1 MSQVFSQVIIN
12 APADQVWEAL
22 MDAGHL
28 TQWLPSSV
36 RLDSLVELGG
46 GSSSP
51 KYFHYDLY
59 STVKERTTQLEAGRS
74 YSYVVSNVG
83 PIKSAYNS
91 LSLSDSEVG
100 TVLSHTVDFRMK
112 YGPLGAM
119 AGSLVFRPQFHKQ
132 MQASLAAL
140 KMFIEAREGT
150 AARPEEQY
158 AEAA

>member
-22 MDAGHL
+22 VDSGHL

-59 STVKERTTQLEAGRS
+59 STVKEQTTQLEAGRS

-83 PIKSAYNS
+83 PIKSAYSS
-91 LSLSDSEVG
+91 LSLSDSEAG
-100 TVLSHTVDFRMK
+100 TVLSHTVDFQMK
-112 YGPLGAM
+112 YGPVGAM
-119 AGSLVFRPQFHKQ
+119 AGNVVFRPQFRKQ
-132 MQASLAAL
+132 MEVGLAAL
-140 KMFIEAREGT
+140 KEYIEARDGIAT
-150 AARPEEQY
+150 RPEGVHVK
-158 AEAA
+158 AA